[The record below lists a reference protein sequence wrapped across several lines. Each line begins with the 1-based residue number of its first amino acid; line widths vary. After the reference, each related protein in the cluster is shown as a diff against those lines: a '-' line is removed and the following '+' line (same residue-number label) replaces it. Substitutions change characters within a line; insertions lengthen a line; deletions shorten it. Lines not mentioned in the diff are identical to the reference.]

1 MVTKITEV
9 AKFRA
14 DVRRLYAH
22 GVSYAEM
29 GRHFG
34 MHRQQVRMWVAGD
47 GLGPTPVFL
56 RFLRPAINELLVK
69 YGLEPQ
75 E

>member
-9 AKFRA
+9 DQFRE
-14 DVRRLYAH
+14 DVKKLYAA

-34 MHRQQVRMWVAGD
+34 MHRQQVRAWVG
-47 GLGPTPVFL
+47 GIGPTPVFL
-56 RFLRPAINELLVK
+56 RFLQPAINELLAVHHIA
-69 YGLEPQ
+69 PQ